1 MENNAPNQGLPL
13 VFMYEGY
20 IYSKEMDGCFH
31 KFNPVEDRKLIN
43 SLGILSIDEARILFA
58 KTTFIS
64 SIIVLTNNVN
74 LKV

>member
-20 IYSKEMDGCFH
+20 IYSKEIDGTFH
-31 KFNPVEDRKLIN
+31 RFNPIQDRKLIN
-43 SLGILSIDEARILFA
+43 SLGCISMDEARILFA
-58 KTTFIS
+58 NTKFIS
-64 SIIVLTNNVN
+64 SIIVLTDNVN